1 MDVYRIFLTGEDDRV
16 GTMSLTDE
24 EVGIFKKIMGKL
36 EPLGPYAPGFI
47 IENLSNQKRREEE
60 AEKRRKEAE
69 RRKAEGERR
78 KSEEAH
84 KREVADKWKAAFLKA
99 GWEF

>member
-1 MDVYRIFLTGEDDRV
+1 MDFYRISITGEDDRV
-16 GTMSLTDE
+16 GTMYLTDE
-24 EVGIFKKIMGKL
+24 EISIFKKIVDKL
-36 EPLGPYAPGFI
+36 EPLGPYVPGVT

-69 RRKAEGERR
+69 RRKAEEERR
-78 KSEEAH
+78 KAEEAH
-84 KREVADKWKAAFLKA
+84 KKEVMEKWKAAFVAA